1 MENSAER
8 QQKVPYKRQ
17 NAVHSHSG
25 ETKKPILN
33 DEKKTKTAKGGFQ
46 LPFGI
51 GEILNGMDT
60 DAILIIILLAVIY
73 KDGGSSKLMLA
84 LVYLLI

>member
-1 MENSAER
+1 MENGAER

-17 NAVHSHSG
+17 NVTHSHSG
-25 ETKKPILN
+25 EMDKPVLHDDKKP
-33 DEKKTKTAKGGFQ
+33 KTAKESFQ

-60 DAILIIILLAVIY
+60 DTILIIILLAVLY